1 MAGAIFPGPRNNV
14 AAAVIKWHHCFD
26 IFGGVVKWFDISPG
40 TSNDHN
46 HFPDLKTVAGY
57 LIIFDLGYFDFALFQ
72 AIDDVI
78 SA

>member
-1 MAGAIFPGPRNNV
+1 LRKPVNGEKRCWREKV
-14 AAAVIKWHHCFD
+14 AAVIKWHHCFD

-72 AIDDVI
+72 AIDNGG
-78 SA
+78 